1 MEEKF
6 DLLASLFLWVHV
18 TSVIAFIIGV
28 VGSYVAFYQAARET
42 DIKAA
47 QSLVKLSGW
56 FGKYLGSPGITILFF
71 AGILTAWRENV
82 PMLGFLQGSDVNWL
96 LASIVLLFST
106 YPLMFLVYNPR
117 GKVLDKELENGVA
130 KGEVTQGLK
139 NAFADKTVRN
149 WHIIELATYA
159 VIIFLM
165 VVKPF

>member
-1 MEEKF
+1 
-6 DLLASLFLWVHV
+6 
-18 TSVIAFIIGV
+18 
-28 VGSYVAFYQAARET
+28 
-42 DIKAA
+42 
-47 QSLVKLSGW
+47 
-56 FGKYLGSPGITILFF
+56 
-71 AGILTAWRENV
+71 
-82 PMLGFLQGSDVNWL
+82 VNWL